1 MADDDIL
8 DEEKEQ
14 DQEED
19 LLAGAPIAGAGRS
32 KIITILLWVA
42 GSVVAVLLMVLISY
56 LIAKKVKTDAYREE
70 QNIVIAP
77 APPPLGT
84 YHFQKEFRVNTAD
97 TDEAHFIQLTISF
110 GYDTNNKLLE
120 LELGQ
125 RQAQMM
131 HIINII
137 LGGKKKE
144 DLMTPMQK
152 LNLAEEIK
160 SQINMIF
167 SQGKIEEVYFEE
179 LIIS

>member
-8 DEEKEQ
+8 DEDQ
-14 DQEED
+14 DHDED
-19 LLAGAPIAGAGRS
+19 LLGGAPIAGAGRS
-32 KIITILLWVA
+32 KLISILLWVA
-42 GSVVAVLLMVLISY
+42 GGIVAVLLMILISY

-84 YHFQKEFRVNTAD
+84 YRFQKEFRVNTAD
-97 TDEAHFIQLTISF
+97 ADESHFIQLTLSF
-110 GYDTNNKLLE
+110 GYDANNKKLE
-120 LELGQ
+120 GELVQ

-144 DLMTPMQK
+144 DLMSPMQK

-167 SQGKIEEVYFEE
+167 SEGKIEEVYFEE

>member
-1 MADDDIL
+1 MGDDEIL
-8 DEEKEQ
+8 EDEQ
-14 DQEED
+14 DED
-19 LLAGAPIAGAGRS
+19 LLAGAPIGGGKS
-32 KIITILLWVA
+32 KLVTILLWVA
-42 GSVVAVLLMVLISY
+42 GGIVALVLMVLISY
-56 LIAKKVKTDAYREE
+56 LIAKKVKTDMYREE

-84 YHFQKEFRVNTAD
+84 YKFQKEFRVNTAD
-97 TDEAHFIQLTISF
+97 TDESHFIQLTLSF
-110 GYDTNNKLLE
+110 GYDVNNKMLE
-120 LELGQ
+120 GELIQ
-125 RQAQMM
+125 RQSQMM

-167 SQGKIEEVYFEE
+167 SKGKIEEVYFEE
-179 LIIS
+179 LIVS

>member
-1 MADDDIL
+1 MG
-8 DEEKEQ
+8 DEELLEEEQ
-14 DQEED
+14 DEE
-19 LLAGAPIAGAGRS
+19 LLAGAPIGGGRS

-42 GSVVAVLLMVLISY
+42 GGVVAILLMILIAY
-56 LIAKKVKTDAYREE
+56 IIAKKVKTDMYKEE

-77 APPPLGT
+77 PPEPLGT
-84 YHFQKEFRVNTAD
+84 YRFQKEFRVNTAD
-97 TDEAHFIQLTISF
+97 TDESHFIQLTLSF
-110 GYDTNNKLLE
+110 GYDIENKLLE
-120 LELGQ
+120 GELIQ
-125 RQAQMM
+125 RSSQMM

-144 DLMTPMQK
+144 DLITPTQK

-167 SQGKIEEVYFEE
+167 SKGKIEEVYFEE

>member
-1 MADDDIL
+1 MAEEEL
-8 DEEKEQ
+8 MDEEQ
-14 DQEED
+14 DEA
-19 LLAGAPIAGAGRS
+19 LLTGGPIGGGRN
-32 KIITILLWVA
+32 KLITILFWVA
-42 GSVVAVLLMVLISY
+42 GGAVALVLMVLISY

-84 YHFQKEFRVNTAD
+84 FRFQKEFRVNTAD
-97 TDEAHFIQLTISF
+97 TDESHFVQLTLSF
-110 GYDTNNKLLE
+110 GYDMNNKQLE
-120 LELGQ
+120 TELIQ
-125 RQAQMM
+125 RTAQMM

-144 DLMTPMQK
+144 DIITPMQK

-167 SQGKIEEVYFEE
+167 SKGKIEEVYFEE
-179 LIIS
+179 LIVS

>member
-1 MADDDIL
+1 MADDEIL
-8 DEEKEQ
+8 DDNEK
-14 DQEED
+14 DDED
-19 LLAGAPIAGAGRS
+19 LLSGAPIGGGGRS
-32 KIITILLWVA
+32 KLVSILLWVA
-42 GSVVAVLLMVLISY
+42 GSIVAILIMVLISY
-56 LIAKKVKTDAYREE
+56 LIAKKVKTDAQREE

-77 APPPLGT
+77 APPPLST
-84 YHFQKEFRVNTAD
+84 FHFQKEFRVNTAD
-97 TDEAHFIQLTISF
+97 TDESHFIQLNLSF
-110 GYDTNNKLLE
+110 GYESENKIFETE
-120 LELGQ
+120 LIQ

-144 DLMTPMQK
+144 DLMTQMQK

-167 SQGKIEEVYFEE
+167 SHGKIEEVYFEE

>member
-1 MADDDIL
+1 MPDEDIL
-8 DEEKEQ
+8 DEENEQ
-14 DQEED
+14 DED
-19 LLAGAPIAGAGRS
+19 LLAGTPIAAGGGGRS
-32 KIITILLWVA
+32 KLITILLWVA
-42 GSVVAVLLMVLISY
+42 GSIVAVVLMVLISY

-97 TDEAHFIQLTISF
+97 TDESHFVQLTLSF
-110 GYDTNNKLLE
+110 GYDTENKLLE

-144 DLMTPMQK
+144 DLMTPIQK